1 MKRFAVLTL
10 LLSVLVL
17 VLPAPARADI
27 VYDVYV
33 DESGNGYYTLA
44 GVRQGPLAS
53 TTSDVWIP
61 QGGGRTFSGVL
72 YYTLPTGLTEST
84 GGVELLEGSDVSDL
98 IWFINH
104 GASDGANLAFFSLGG
119 GSNAADLWSPAD
131 PPPTPDYNYVT
142 ASEGVVYTSPLG
154 VRYHFQ
160 SDDGGAVPEPG
171 TIASLLSG
179 LGLLGLAALR
189 RRR

>member
-1 MKRFAVLTL
+1 MKRFAILTL
-10 LLSVLVL
+10 WLCALVL
-17 VLPAPARADI
+17 VLPAPARAAI
-27 VYDVYV
+27 VDVYA
-33 DESGNGYYTLA
+33 DENGNGYYTSG
-44 GVRQGPLAS
+44 GVWQGPLAS
-53 TTSDVWIP
+53 TTSNVWIP

-104 GASDGANLAFFSLGG
+104 GTSEGADMAFFSLGG
-119 GSNAADLWSPAD
+119 GSSAADLWSPHD
-131 PPPTPDYNYVT
+131 SPIPDYAFVT
-142 ASEGVVYTSPLG
+142 ADEGDPYTSPLG